1 MGLRLSS
8 VASCSNRDFST
19 DIVAIT
25 NKGLKQGPGGRSSVS
40 GIVAT
45 IFGGSGFL
53 GSYVTNELA
62 KRGSQVIVP
71 HRSTENAVQHIKQMG
86 DLGQVILLPDFHL
99 CDEEMVSRA
108 IHRSNVVINMVG
120 QRTET
125 MNYTYEDVHVQWPQ
139 RLGRWAGSGTH
150 GGLQQQH
157 NQHQQQHS
165 QQQQQQQLQAPGAA
179 AAGRRAR
186 WIVAAN
192 PQVERLIHF
201 SEIGAVEGHKSRRMD
216 SKARGDKLIM
226 AAVPD
231 ATIVKPGPI
240 VGVEDHFYNYLIY
253 QLSFG
258 VIAPVYDGG
267 KALMQPTWVPDVSEA
282 TYTLLKRPES
292 KGKTY
297 YLGGPETLSVR
308 EVYDTV
314 IKTLRLFTDDTI
326 HVPKPVARTLLGPMD
341 WVRRHLP
348 GLPMDN
354 YFNSVDYVEE
364 VTRNAVAPRGAL
376 GYKDLGLR
384 PSKVT
389 DGLALEPVRHFR
401 KGGYRWG
408 DMAKVAKDVPEHIR
422 KYYNIK

>member
-1 MGLRLSS
+1 MFVGLLRSASCGGLCQVSGMGLRLSS

-139 RLGRWAGSGTH
+139 RLGR
-150 GGLQQQH
+150 
-157 NQHQQQHS
+157 
-165 QQQQQQQLQAPGAA
+165 
-179 AAGRRAR
+179 
-186 WIVAAN
+186 IVAAN

>member
-1 MGLRLSS
+1 AANDHRRGWALRVLPCQNPAKPRFMMFVGLLRSASCGGLCQVSGTRSICKFIATRATVSLARWNSAGMGLRLSS

-186 WIVAAN
+186 WWE
-192 PQVERLIHF
+192 Q
-201 SEIGAVEGHKSRRMD
+201 G
-216 SKARGDKLIM
+216 
-226 AAVPD
+226 
-231 ATIVKPGPI
+231 
-240 VGVEDHFYNYLIY
+240 
-253 QLSFG
+253 
-258 VIAPVYDGG
+258 
-267 KALMQPTWVPDVSEA
+267 
-282 TYTLLKRPES
+282 
-292 KGKTY
+292 
-297 YLGGPETLSVR
+297 
-308 EVYDTV
+308 
-314 IKTLRLFTDDTI
+314 
-326 HVPKPVARTLLGPMD
+326 
-341 WVRRHLP
+341 
-348 GLPMDN
+348 
-354 YFNSVDYVEE
+354 
-364 VTRNAVAPRGAL
+364 
-376 GYKDLGLR
+376 
-384 PSKVT
+384 
-389 DGLALEPVRHFR
+389 
-401 KGGYRWG
+401 
-408 DMAKVAKDVPEHIR
+408 
-422 KYYNIK
+422 